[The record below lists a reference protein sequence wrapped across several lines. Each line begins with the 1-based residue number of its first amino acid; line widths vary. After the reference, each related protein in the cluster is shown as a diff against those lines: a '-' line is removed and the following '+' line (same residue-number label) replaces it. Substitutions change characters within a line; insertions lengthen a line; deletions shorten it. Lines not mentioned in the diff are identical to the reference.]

1 MSNISNSVLIAGDLI
16 DSSGSTSSA
25 GAAKPEGGLQVLPFY
40 IVCDESSSMDGASI
54 AAVNDGIVELFD
66 EISSDPV
73 VDAKVRVGIIAFND
87 MARVLVPLTQLS
99 DVAQIP
105 ICVASGS
112 TSYAAAFRL
121 LKTQIE
127 SDVTMLRQ
135 EGVSVHR
142 PCVFF
147 MSDGAPNNENW
158 RAELDALADPSFA
171 FSPNIVSFG
180 VAGAVQAV
188 IGDVARWKSS
198 GAGGGKKFF
207 FMAGDVGS
215 PGPAI
220 KEIIKFIIQT
230 IVASAKSNKAAFE
243 IKDGATI
250 GDSGAN
256 GGGVTTFVIDSLN

>member
-1 MSNISNSVLIAGDLI
+1 MSNISNSGLIAGDLI

-73 VDAKVRVGIIAFND
+73 IDQKARVGIIAFND
-87 MARVLVPLTQLS
+87 TARVLFPLTQLS
-99 DVAQIP
+99 DVVQIP

-112 TSYAAAFRL
+112 TSYGSAFRL

-127 SDVTMLRQ
+127 SDIAALQ
-135 EGVSVHR
+135 LEGVKNHR
-142 PCVFF
+142 PAVFF

-158 RAELDALADPSFA
+158 LADLDALVDPSFVPR
-171 FSPNIVSFG
+171 PNIISFG
-180 VAGAVQAV
+180 VAGAVKNV
-188 IGDVARWKSS
+188 IADVARWNS
-198 GAGGGKKFF
+198 GGGKKFF
-207 FMAGDVGS
+207 FMAEDVGS

-220 KEIIKFIIQT
+220 KEIIKFIVQT
-230 IVASAKSNKAAFE
+230 IVTSAKMNVPSFQIE
-243 IKDGATI
+243 DGKTI
-250 GDSGAN
+250 GDTGA